1 MSTRSYISYEMKNGS
16 YSGVYCHHDG
26 YPGCVGATLLKKYN
40 SSNIMKLIDLGNFS
54 SLGNTPEET
63 KTFSYDSED
72 YVICETREELY
83 KMSNNSGAEYTYV
96 LLRNGDWT
104 VYLHDD
110 QQEVELKEVLSSLQR
125 SYKSC

>member
-54 SLGNTPEET
+54 SLGISVFSIES
-63 KTFSYDSED
+63 KTGFHHPY
-72 YVICETREELY
+72 
-83 KMSNNSGAEYTYV
+83 
-96 LLRNGDWT
+96 
-104 VYLHDD
+104 H
-110 QQEVELKEVLSSLQR
+110 
-125 SYKSC
+125 

>member
-1 MSTRSYISYEMKNGS
+1 MSTRSYISYEMKNGN

-40 SSNIMKLIDLGNFS
+40 ASNIMKLIDLGNFS

-63 KTFSYDSED
+63 KTFSYSED
-72 YVICETREELY
+72 YIICESRKELY
-83 KMSNNSGAEYTYV
+83 EMSSESGAEYTYV
-96 LLRNGDWT
+96 LLKNGDWT
-104 VYLHDD
+104 VYLHDE
-110 QQEVELKEVLSSLQR
+110 QLEVELKQILSSLQR